1 MKRAVICFT
10 RVPRPGVTKTRLL
23 PMLRPEQCAAL
34 HWAFLRD
41 LARVYR
47 QVEADLFVA
56 CTPDPAWEQ
65 LTDVFPGAE
74 FFPQNGGDLGEK
86 MDRAL
91 RHVLALG
98 YDAVVLTGA
107 DLPAMTAD
115 HLASGFA
122 ALESA
127 DIALGPTTDGG
138 YYLIGTKG
146 PCTALFR
153 GQQYGGATVWEN
165 TLAAAKA
172 AGFTVCSAAPC
183 GDVDTPADLRELA
196 VSPDSHT
203 GQFLAQL
210 RKEGSL

>member
-1 MKRAVICFT
+1 MKKAIICFT

-23 PMLRPEQCAAL
+23 PVLRPEQCAQL
-34 HWAFLRD
+34 HWTFLKD

-47 QVEADLFVA
+47 QVDADLFVA
-56 CTPDPAWEQ
+56 YTPDPDWAQ
-65 LTDVFPGAE
+65 LLNVFPGAA
-74 FFPQNGGDLGEK
+74 FFPQEGGDLGEK

-91 RHVLALG
+91 RHVLALD

-107 DLPAMTAD
+107 DLPAMTAA
-115 HLASGFA
+115 HLRSGFA

-127 DIALGPTTDGG
+127 DIALGPTSDGG
-138 YYLIGTKG
+138 YYLIGTKM

-165 TLAAAKA
+165 TLTAAKA
-172 AGFTVCSAAPC
+172 GGFTVCPTAPC
-183 GDVDTPADLRELA
+183 DDVDTPADLRSLC
-196 VSPDSHT
+196 VDPDSHT